1 MNNLLNISIVLYKTP
16 VKDINQCLL
25 SLRRFFSIS
34 SIYLI
39 DNSPEKL
46 NQSFLKD
53 NDIIYI
59 HNPSNPGYGTA
70 HNIAIRKSMADNV
83 KYHLVINAD
92 VFFEQDILS
101 PIISFMDLNEHVGLL
116 MPKIISRDGSMQ
128 RLCKLVPTPFDLIL
142 RRFFPSL
149 YSVRR
154 KKRYELWDVACDKIA
169 FVPYLS
175 GCFMFLRCDAIKRVG
190 LFDERFFMYPEDI
203 DLSRRI
209 AVAYDTIFFPSVSAC
224 HGYEAASYK
233 SSKMLFI
240 HMFNLIKYFNKW
252 GWIFDYKRDLLN
264 EKTLAQLKGS

>member
-16 VKDINQCLL
+16 IKDIDKCLI
-25 SLRRFFSIS
+25 SLRRFSNIS

-39 DNSPEKL
+39 DNSPERL
-46 NQSFLKD
+46 NNSFLQNK
-53 NDIIYI
+53 DIIYI
-59 HNPSNPGYGTA
+59 HNPSNPGYGAA
-70 HNIAIRKSMADNV
+70 HNIAIRKSLTDHI

-92 VFFEQDILS
+92 VFFESDILS
-101 PIISFMDLNEHVGLL
+101 PIISFMDLHEHVGLL
-116 MPKIISRDGSMQ
+116 MPKIISGDGSIQ
-128 RLCKLVPTPFDLIL
+128 RLCKLVPTPVDLIL

-149 YSVRR
+149 YSTRR
-154 KKRYELWDVACDKIA
+154 QKRYELWDVAYDRAA

-209 AVAYDTIFFPSVSAC
+209 AEVYDSIFLPSVSAFHC
-224 HGYEAASYK
+224 HGAASYK

-240 HMFNLIKYFNKW
+240 HMFNIIKYFNKW
-252 GWIFDYKRDLLN
+252 GWIFDSKRDLLN
-264 EKTLAQLKGS
+264 DKTLAQFKGS